1 VSDYDDIDLHEPGTL
16 GPTLE
21 PRPPERSLL
30 RFVLPVALILIV
42 IVTGYLLM
50 QRQEVASTI
59 PVPQQ
64 AATATPAAS
73 TTAPAPPAITLPPLD
88 QSDALVGQMVRM
100 LSMHPSVIAWLMTK
114 GLIRNAAVVTVAIAD
129 GGTPAAQLRP
139 LKPAGRFAVTESR
152 LNPAVDP
159 RSYQRYDMLTA
170 AVASVDPAA
179 AARTY
184 ATLKP
189 LLDAAHRDLGY
200 PDTPFD
206 RTLERAIGR
215 LLATPVTAERVPLR
229 VRGGVFVYADDRL
242 EQLTAAQKQLLRFGP
257 RNVERIQAALRGFA
271 MAAGLNPSVTQ

>member
-1 VSDYDDIDLHEPGTL
+1 VPDFDDIDLHEPGTL
-16 GPTLE
+16 VPILE
-21 PRPPERSLL
+21 PRPPERSPL
-30 RFVLPVALILIV
+30 RFVLPVALILIA
-42 IVTGYLLM
+42 IVMGYLLM
-50 QRQEVASTI
+50 QRQEVASTT
-59 PVPQQ
+59 PDARQ
-64 AATATPAAS
+64 AASAAPATR
-73 TTAPAPPAITLPPLD
+73 TTAPEPPAITLPPLD
-88 QSDALVGQMVRM
+88 QSDALVGRMVRM
-100 LSMHPSVIAWLMTK
+100 LSMHPSVSAWLTTK

-129 GGTPAAQLRP
+129 GGTPAAQLRA

-184 ATLKP
+184 AALKP
-189 LLDAAHRDLGY
+189 LLDDAHRDLGY

-229 VRGGVFVYADDRL
+229 VRGGVFAYADERL

-257 RNVERIQAALRGFA
+257 RNVERIQAALRAFA
-271 MAAGLNPSVTQ
+271 AAAGLTPDAAR

>member
-1 VSDYDDIDLHEPGTL
+1 MPDYDDIDLHEPGTL
-16 GPTLE
+16 APILE
-21 PRPPERSLL
+21 PRPPERSPL
-30 RFVLPVALILIV
+30 RFVLPVALILIA
-42 IVTGYLLM
+42 IAMGYLLM
-50 QRQEVASTI
+50 QRQEVASTT
-59 PVPQQ
+59 PAAQQ
-64 AATATPAAS
+64 AASAAPGARTPAAEPS
-73 TTAPAPPAITLPPLD
+73 AITLPPLD

-100 LSMHPSVIAWLMTK
+100 LSMHPSVITWLTTK

-129 GGTPAAQLRP
+129 GGTPAAQLRS

-152 LNPAVDP
+152 FNPAVDP

-189 LLDAAHRDLGY
+189 LLDDAHRDLGY

-215 LLATPVTAERVPLR
+215 LLATPVIAERVSLR
-229 VRGGVFVYADDRL
+229 VRGGVFAYDDERL
-242 EQLTAAQKQLLRFGP
+242 EELTAAQKQLLRFGP
-257 RNVERIQAALRGFA
+257 RNVERIQAALRAFA
-271 MAAGLNPSVTQ
+271 AAAGLTP